1 MPCTR
6 RRAIKTSAVAA
17 LMAGRTPAT
26 YADKTIGEIM
36 SDLPVR
42 NELFVR
48 LRGGARNHPG
58 MWWFAGMLWGKR
70 ALDSAKALFA
80 VEGCSFN
87 TLVLD
92 TDSSVRMN
100 MIEAGFWLDPVT
112 RKPADDWLNPMNH
125 LKCAPVHFMGPQ
137 AITFDPTGRALMPQA
152 APPGTEFD
160 GRITEPVMSGDLV
173 WVGESLIVKGPARP
187 NSSTDPLQSGLPV
200 FTATS
205 LDTYQATRKDLAARA
220 DLWTA
225 ASRSYQTLG
234 SWYPW
239 MRMGHESGGISFQM
253 IGRKL
258 RSVDELP
265 ITLKRLFDER
275 LPGWLQKHSA

>member
-1 MPCTR
+1 MN
-6 RRAIKTSAVAA
+6 
-17 LMAGRTPAT
+17 
-26 YADKTIGEIM
+26 
-36 SDLPVR
+36 DLPAR

-48 LRGGARNHPG
+48 LRGGARGRPG
-58 MWWFAGMLWGKR
+58 LWWFAGMLWGKR
-70 ALDSAKALFA
+70 TLDSAKVLFA

-87 TLVLD
+87 TLVLEAD
-92 TDSSVRMN
+92 GSVRMN

-112 RKPADDWLNPMNH
+112 KQPADDWLNPMNG

-137 AITFDPTGRALMPQA
+137 ALSFDPLGRAQRPQA
-152 APPGTEFD
+152 APPGTDFD
-160 GRITEPVMSGDLV
+160 GHITEPVMSGDLV
-173 WVGESLIVKGPARP
+173 WVGESLIVKGAARP
-187 NSSTDPLQSGLPV
+187 NSGTDPLQSGLPV

-205 LDTYQATRKDLAARA
+205 LDTYQATRKDLSTRA
-220 DLWTA
+220 ELWTA

-258 RSVDELP
+258 RNVDELP
-265 ITLKRLFDER
+265 MTLRRLVDER

>member
-1 MPCTR
+1 MPVTR
-6 RRAIKTSAVAA
+6 RKIITASAAAA
-17 LMAGRTPAT
+17 LVVGRPRAGSAANANGSYMNDMPA
-26 YADKTIGEIM
+26 
-36 SDLPVR
+36 R

-48 LRGGARNHPG
+48 LRGGARGQPG
-58 MWWFAGMLWGKR
+58 LWWFAGMLWGKR
-70 ALDSAKALFA
+70 TLDGAKVLFA

-92 TDSSVRMN
+92 PDGSVRMN
-100 MIEAGFWLDPVT
+100 MIEAGFWLDPVS
-112 RKPADDWLNPMNH
+112 KQPADDWLNPMNG

-137 AITFDPTGRALMPQA
+137 AIAFDPLGRAQR
-152 APPGTEFD
+152 PPAVPAGTDFD
-160 GRITEPVMSGDLV
+160 GYITEPMTSGDLV
-173 WVGESLIVKGPARP
+173 WVGESLIVRGPARP
-187 NSSTDPLQSGLPV
+187 NNSTDPLQGGLPV

-205 LDTYQATRKDLAARA
+205 LDTYQATRGDLATRA
-220 DLWTA
+220 ELWTP

-258 RSVDELP
+258 RAVDELP
-265 ITLKRLFDER
+265 AALRTLVDER
-275 LPGWLQKHSA
+275 HPGWLQKHSA